1 MLVFVFVFRP
11 CSYDFDSSP
20 MVFARFRSARGTG
33 KTDVRP
39 TFAAPSELQLRAC
52 FATQRFRG
60 LSWVA
65 VTMPAPMH
73 AMCWNVGLQDVQF
86 TVPNWLQRGTPLWN
100 RLAAMAELAQQS
112 NAHII
117 MFQDPPHS
125 PSAEWPGPG
134 KPGTVELSRIL
145 SGVQSSSVGLPAVTV
160 ELSRTP
166 SGVQ

>member
-11 CSYDFDSSP
+11 CSYDFDSFP

-73 AMCWNVGLQDVQF
+73 TICWNVGLQDSQLIALVG
-86 TVPNWLQRGTPLWN
+86 LQRGTSLWN
-100 RLAAMAELAQQS
+100 RFAAMGQLAQQS
-112 NAHII
+112 KAHII

-134 KPGTVELSRIL
+134 KPGHYPLARPRCPAGRLRPASYPPVPPQPSRL
-145 SGVQSSSVGLPAVTV
+145 NLD
-160 ELSRTP
+160 
-166 SGVQ
+166 

>member
-1 MLVFVFVFRP
+1 MLVFVFVSRS
-11 CSYDFDSSP
+11 CSYDVDSFP

-52 FATQRFRG
+52 FTTQRFRG

-65 VTMPAPMH
+65 VAMPDPFH
-73 AMCWNVGLQDVQF
+73 ALCWNVGLQDSQLN
-86 TVPNWLQRGTPLWN
+86 VPNWMQPGTPLCR
-100 RLAAMAELAQQS
+100 RLADMADLAQKS

-117 MFQDPPHS
+117 MFQDPPQS

-134 KPGTVELSRIL
+134 KRGYYPLARPVSCRPAPAGFLSTRPT
-145 SGVQSSSVGLPAVTV
+145 PA
-160 ELSRTP
+160 LAL
-166 SGVQ
+166 